1 MPQNCTNRACRLNKL
16 KLSQKINEISQRPKH
31 RGQENRA
38 RSHSW
43 DASCARTAAVVLD
56 GYGCAG
62 DLSRKIERQTDISII
77 NLAAIGIAIPVIDLL
92 VANL

>member
-1 MPQNCTNRACRLNKL
+1 LCRW
-16 KLSQKINEISQRPKH
+16 
-31 RGQENRA
+31 G
-38 RSHSW
+38 
-43 DASCARTAAVVLD
+43 CARTAAVVLD

-77 NLAAIGIAIPVIDLL
+77 TLAANGIAIPVIDLL